1 MLAKKLKETRLQKG
15 FTQKEI
21 ADLLNVT
28 QSSYS
33 NWESGKAKPLR
44 KNIKK
49 IAKILEVSPEYLLG
63 RDLNKSENVFY
74 GDNHTIHDN
83 SQFKNNEGHID
94 ITLGNNDRSK
104 GEIINDNNVI
114 ALLEQLVKNQELIID
129 LIKNK

>member
-74 GDNHTIHDN
+74 GDKHTINDN

-94 ITLGNNDRSK
+94 ISFSNNERSNN
-104 GEIINDNNVI
+104 EIADDKNVI
-114 ALLEQLVKNQELIID
+114 SLLEQLVKNQELIIN
-129 LIKNK
+129 LLKNK